1 MRSTKLQESS
11 AGQMLL
17 ATGVVLLMS
26 LLSMAIFGVKVAGL
40 TLPHEA
46 ASDDVIDTTIRCL
59 RRYSPST
66 QARMELWMDGGLEPL
81 EAAELGFETVHD
93 DLLHHGELR
102 GVEIKLTNMAVSELD
117 SNTLQVSA
125 ELGVSDGEAMLNTM
139 WRSRSP
145 FNPRDEHQRLG

>member
-1 MRSTKLQESS
+1 MRSTSLRDSQ

-40 TLPHEA
+40 TLPHEP
-46 ASDDVIDTTIRCL
+46 ASDDVIDTTEQVLESIQPL
-59 RRYSPST
+59 T
-66 QARMELWMDGGLEPL
+66 QARMDLWVEGGLEAL

-102 GVEIKLTNMAVSELD
+102 GVEIKLTNMVLNQTD
-117 SNTLQVSA
+117 SSTIQVNA
-125 ELGVSDGEAMLNTM
+125 ELGVSDGDAMLNYDVSFTLDVQT
-139 WRSRSP
+139 S
-145 FNPRDEHQRLG
+145 

>member
-1 MRSTKLQESS
+1 MQSTNLRESQ

-46 ASDDVIDTTIRCL
+46 ASDDVIDTTNQVLESIQPL
-59 RRYSPST
+59 T
-66 QARMELWMDGGLEPL
+66 QARMDLWVDGGLEPM

-102 GVEIKLTNMAVSELD
+102 GVEIKLTNMVLTEVDASTIAVA
-117 SNTLQVSA
+117 A
-125 ELGVSDGEAMLNTM
+125 ELGVSDGEAMLNYDVNFTLDVQ
-139 WRSRSP
+139 SS
-145 FNPRDEHQRLG
+145 

>member
-1 MRSTKLQESS
+1 MRSTKLQESN

-46 ASDDVIDTTIRCL
+46 ASDDVIDTTQQVLETIQPL
-59 RRYSPST
+59 T

-102 GVEIKLTNMAVSELD
+102 GVEIKLTNMAVTELD
-117 SNTLQVSA
+117 SSTLQVNA
-125 ELGVSDGEAMLNTM
+125 ELGVSDGEAMLNYDVAFTLTVQ
-139 WRSRSP
+139 SS
-145 FNPRDEHQRLG
+145 

>member
-1 MRSTKLQESS
+1 MQSTDLRESQ

-46 ASDDVIDTTIRCL
+46 ASDDVIDTTNQVLESIQPL
-59 RRYSPST
+59 T
-66 QARMELWMDGGLEPL
+66 QARMDLWVDGGLEPM

-102 GVEIKLTNMAVSELD
+102 GVEIKLTNMVLTEVDASTIAV
-117 SNTLQVSA
+117 TA
-125 ELGVSDGEAMLNTM
+125 ELGVSDGEAMLNYDVNFTLDVQ
-139 WRSRSP
+139 SS
-145 FNPRDEHQRLG
+145 

>member
-1 MRSTKLQESS
+1 MQTSDLRESQ

-46 ASDDVIDTTIRCL
+46 ASDDVIDTTNQVL
-59 RRYSPST
+59 ETVQSLT
-66 QARMELWMDGGLEPL
+66 QARMDLWIDGGLEPM

-102 GVEIKLTNMAVSELD
+102 GVEIKLTNMMLTQSDA
-117 SNTLQVSA
+117 TTIHVSA
-125 ELGVSDGEAMLNTM
+125 ELGVSDGEAMLNYDVNFTLDVQ
-139 WRSRSP
+139 SS
-145 FNPRDEHQRLG
+145 

>member
-1 MRSTKLQESS
+1 MQSTDLRESQ

-46 ASDDVIDTTIRCL
+46 ASDDVIDTTNQVLESIQPL
-59 RRYSPST
+59 T
-66 QARMELWMDGGLEPL
+66 QARMDLWVDGGLEPM

-102 GVEIKLTNMAVSELD
+102 GVEIKLTNMVLTAVDAS
-117 SNTLQVSA
+117 TIAVAA
-125 ELGVSDGEAMLNTM
+125 ELGVSDGEAMLNYDVNFTLDVQ
-139 WRSRSP
+139 SS
-145 FNPRDEHQRLG
+145 

>member
-1 MRSTKLQESS
+1 MRSTRLQDAN

-46 ASDDVIDTTIRCL
+46 ASDDVIDTTDQVLETIQPL
-59 RRYSPST
+59 T
-66 QARMELWMDGGLEPL
+66 QARMDLWMDGGLEPL

-102 GVEIKLTNMAVSELD
+102 GVEIKLTNMAVTEVD
-117 SNTLQVSA
+117 TTTLQVSA
-125 ELGVSDGEAMLNTM
+125 ELGVSDGEAMLNYDVVFTLTVQ
-139 WRSRSP
+139 SS
-145 FNPRDEHQRLG
+145 

>member
-1 MRSTKLQESS
+1 MRASQLKDAD

-46 ASDDVIDTTIRCL
+46 ASDDVIDTTDQVLETIQPL
-59 RRYSPST
+59 T
-66 QARMELWMDGGLEPL
+66 QARMDLWMDGGLEPL
-81 EAAELGFETVHD
+81 EAAELGFGTVHD

-102 GVEIKLTNMAVSELD
+102 GVEIKLTNMVVSELD

-125 ELGVSDGEAMLNTM
+125 ELGVSDGEAMLNYDVSFTLTVQ
-139 WRSRSP
+139 SS
-145 FNPRDEHQRLG
+145 

>member
-1 MRSTKLQESS
+1 MQSTNLREAQ

-46 ASDDVIDTTIRCL
+46 ASDDVIDTTNQVLESIQPL
-59 RRYSPST
+59 T
-66 QARMELWMDGGLEPL
+66 QARMDLWVDGGLEPM
-81 EAAELGFETVHD
+81 EAAELGFDTVHD

-102 GVEIKLTNMAVSELD
+102 GVEIKLTDMVLTQVDASTIAVA
-117 SNTLQVSA
+117 A
-125 ELGVSDGEAMLNTM
+125 ELGVSDGEAMLNYDVNFTLDVQ
-139 WRSRSP
+139 SS
-145 FNPRDEHQRLG
+145 

>member
-46 ASDDVIDTTIRCL
+46 ASDDVIDTTQQVLETIQPL
-59 RRYSPST
+59 T
-66 QARMELWMDGGLEPL
+66 QARMELWMGGGLEPL

-102 GVEIKLTNMAVSELD
+102 GVEIKLTNMAVTELD
-117 SNTLQVSA
+117 SSTLEVNA
-125 ELGVSDGEAMLNTM
+125 ELGVSDGEAMLNYDVAFTLTVQ
-139 WRSRSP
+139 SS
-145 FNPRDEHQRLG
+145 

>member
-1 MRSTKLQESS
+1 MQTNDLQESQ

-46 ASDDVIDTTIRCL
+46 ASDDVIDTTNQVLENIQPL
-59 RRYSPST
+59 T
-66 QARMELWMDGGLEPL
+66 QARMDLWVDGGLEPM
-81 EAAELGFETVHD
+81 EAAELGFDTVHD

-102 GVEIKLTNMAVSELD
+102 GVEIKLTNMVLSQVDA
-117 SNTLQVSA
+117 NTISVVA
-125 ELGVSDGEAMLNTM
+125 ELGVSDGEAMLNYDVNFTLDVQ
-139 WRSRSP
+139 SS
-145 FNPRDEHQRLG
+145 